1 MKKLFVIAAVF
12 MFGLNL
18 NAQES
23 DDMVEEQFSR
33 IAISPTIMNIEQID
47 LNDLQGIFAAMNV
60 VIEKKG
66 KLAETGM
73 SPFMLYLKYSFKKNM
88 TINAD
93 PAQQIDVLLDFYV
106 VDIISKSQISNFSME
121 INTQES
127 DEMPALTAALLVVSK
142 EDIELQK
149 DLSMGRQEIFQTHV
163 AQCFEFMNAI
173 QMKSHEGQYLQTIG
187 ALLSISEL
195 QSECDGMSSDLLTE
209 AINGKNAFEAT
220 RNMET
225 LKYSIESKSDVSEVK
240 QYADLL
246 SRNVQGKES
255 LLELIEGYS
264 NEDEYLAVLKE
275 ASKAEPVQIDPTQ
288 MDTEQIRSI
297 AKEMVLI
304 EEEEKVSNL
313 IMLQETEMWLKDL

>member
-1 MKKLFVIAAVF
+1 
-12 MFGLNL
+12 
-18 NAQES
+18 
-23 DDMVEEQFSR
+23 
-33 IAISPTIMNIEQID
+33 
-47 LNDLQGIFAAMNV
+47 
-60 VIEKKG
+60 
-66 KLAETGM
+66 
-73 SPFMLYLKYSFKKNM
+73 
-88 TINAD
+88 
-93 PAQQIDVLLDFYV
+93 
-106 VDIISKSQISNFSME
+106 
-121 INTQES
+121 
-127 DEMPALTAALLVVSK
+127 
-142 EDIELQK
+142 
-149 DLSMGRQEIFQTHV
+149 
-163 AQCFEFMNAI
+163 
-173 QMKSHEGQYLQTIG
+173 IG

-288 MDTEQIRSI
+288 MDIEQIRSI